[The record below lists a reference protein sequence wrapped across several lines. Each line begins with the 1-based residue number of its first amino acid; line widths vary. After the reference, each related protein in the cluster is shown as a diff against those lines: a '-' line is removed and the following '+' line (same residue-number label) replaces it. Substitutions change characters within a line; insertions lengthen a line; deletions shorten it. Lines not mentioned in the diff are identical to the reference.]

1 MFYIY
6 ILYSPS
12 ADKFYVGYSTDPIR
26 RLVEHNS
33 TPHDTYTSK
42 H

>member
-1 MFYIY
+1 VY

-12 ADKFYVGYSTDPIR
+12 KDRYYVGQTNDLNR

-33 TPHDTYTSK
+33 GQPLPNC
-42 H
+42 